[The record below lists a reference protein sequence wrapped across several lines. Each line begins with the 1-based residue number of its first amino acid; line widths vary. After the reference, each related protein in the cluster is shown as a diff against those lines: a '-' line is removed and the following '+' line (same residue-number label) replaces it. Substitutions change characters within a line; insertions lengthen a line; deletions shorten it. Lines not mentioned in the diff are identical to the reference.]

1 MKNLYSDTIVAP
13 ATIPGTGAIS
23 IVRISGPDA
32 FRITDAVVHLSR
44 GTVSEAAGYTLHY
57 GEVPG
62 LDQVL
67 VSVFRAPHS
76 YTGEDSVE
84 VSTHASAYIV
94 QELVRL
100 LLEAGARFAEP
111 GEFTRR
117 AFLNGKMDLT
127 QAEAVADVIASGNAA
142 AHRVA
147 MNQLKGG
154 FSKELAS
161 LRSELLEMASL
172 LELELDFSEEDV
184 EFADRSKLL
193 SLLDEGKQHI
203 DKLASSFHQGNLV
216 KNGVPVAIVGPANA
230 GKSTLLNALVGEERA
245 IVTDIPG
252 TTRDTLEETL
262 TLGGVLF
269 RFIDTAGIRASEDTV
284 EKLGIERSFRAIDQA
299 EIVLV
304 MQDATKESAF
314 DLEDER
320 LKGKTVF
327 QIYNKADL
335 LKESEYNNLVNS
347 TNIFVISAKYGRGIE
362 ELKDGLYQ
370 SVKDL
375 VPNADSTFVTNVRHF
390 EALTQASDA
399 LTDCRSALS
408 LGVPSDLVAE
418 GYRKAGHKPYI
429 IPVGASNG
437 VGNFGYLNSFRE
449 ILSQEKQLGVTFD
462 TIVCATGSGGTY
474 SGLYLGN
481 RLFKASRRIVGITVC
496 DNQDYFKKVCGRV
509 VDETLSLLGEAPDG
523 DKAFTFID
531 GYKGLGYALSK
542 ADELKFIADIAAREG
557 IILDPVYTGKAF
569 YGLYQEV
576 QKGTFDACENIL
588 FIHTG
593 GQYGLFPKQG
603 QMAEVLS

>member
-1 MKNLYSDTIVAP
+1 MINPYQDTIVAP
-13 ATIPGTGAIS
+13 ATTPGTGAIS

-32 FRITDAVVHLSR
+32 FRITDAVVRLSK
-44 GTVSEAAGYTLHY
+44 GTVSKADGYTLHY

-84 VSTHASAYIV
+84 ISTHASAYIV

-100 LLEAGARFAEP
+100 LMEAGARFAQP

-154 FSKELAS
+154 FSKELTT
-161 LRSELLEMASL
+161 LREQLLEMASL

-193 SLLDEGKQHI
+193 NLLDEGKKHVDQ
-203 DKLASSFHQGNLV
+203 LASSFHQGNLV
-216 KNGVPVAIVGPANA
+216 KSGVPVAIVGPANA

-262 TLGGVLF
+262 TLGGILF

-304 MQDATKESAF
+304 MQDATQEQNFSIN
-314 DLEDER
+314 EER
-320 LKGKTVF
+320 LEGKTVF
-327 QIYNKADL
+327 YIQNKADL
-335 LKESEYNNLVNS
+335 LKENAYNKKVNS
-347 TNIFVISAKYGRGIE
+347 DNIFVISAKSGQGIE
-362 ELKDGLYQ
+362 QLKDGLYQ
-370 SVKDL
+370 SVKNL
-375 VPNADSTFVTNVRHF
+375 IPNEDSTFVTNIRHF
-390 EALTQASDA
+390 EALTQASAA

-418 GYRKAGHKPYI
+418 DLRRAL
-429 IPVGASNG
+429 ASINA
-437 VGNFGYLNSFRE
+437 
-449 ILSQEKQLGVTFD
+449 IL
-462 TIVCATGSGGTY
+462 GTD
-474 SGLYLGN
+474 L
-481 RLFKASRRIVGITVC
+481 
-496 DNQDYFKKVCGRV
+496 
-509 VDETLSLLGEAPDG
+509 
-523 DKAFTFID
+523 
-531 GYKGLGYALSK
+531 
-542 ADELKFIADIAAREG
+542 
-557 IILDPVYTGKAF
+557 LDPESILHSIFSKHCIGK
-569 YGLYQEV
+569 
-576 QKGTFDACENIL
+576 
-588 FIHTG
+588 
-593 GQYGLFPKQG
+593 
-603 QMAEVLS
+603 